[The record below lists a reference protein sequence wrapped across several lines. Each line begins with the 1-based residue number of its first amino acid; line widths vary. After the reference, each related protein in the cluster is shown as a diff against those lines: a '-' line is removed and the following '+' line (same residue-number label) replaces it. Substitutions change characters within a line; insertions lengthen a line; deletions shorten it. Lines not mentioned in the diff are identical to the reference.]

1 MSFCRVGYETT
12 IGNHQTGF
20 KQKNTWFEWSLGSLL
35 SYPRTVT
42 MFRSHQ
48 TIRLRLQI
56 GTILRSQT
64 PFPGQHVTQLVGLES
79 AFHFWWKWNMGKKN
93 PAKLTNIIMAHRN
106 ETNRFLPRLIVTM
119 QRLITLVPNLWATTI
134 PFNQASMPLLAKH
147 SDTNRCDARSDTAA
161 GESDSSPEMAA
172 WRPKTSPPQNRDDGG
187 SISESH
193 PFKKQRRSSHW
204 AHENV
209 DVWWSNIPSLARKN
223 SKSTLCFFRIRWWTS
238 LFSSWTSTSPK
249 ITMVWWSNL

>member
-79 AFHFWWKWNMGKKN
+79 AFHFWWKWNMGLKKSS
-93 PAKLTNIIMAHRN
+93 KVDKYHHGS
-106 ETNRFLPRLIVTM
+106 
-119 QRLITLVPNLWATTI
+119 QKW
-134 PFNQASMPLLAKH
+134 NQ
-147 SDTNRCDARSDTAA
+147 
-161 GESDSSPEMAA
+161 
-172 WRPKTSPPQNRDDGG
+172 Q
-187 SISESH
+187 I
-193 PFKKQRRSSHW
+193 
-204 AHENV
+204 
-209 DVWWSNIPSLARKN
+209 
-223 SKSTLCFFRIRWWTS
+223 
-238 LFSSWTSTSPK
+238 SPK
-249 ITMVWWSNL
+249 IDCDHAALDHFGTKSLSYNHSLQPGFNAASSEAFWHKSVRCPKRYCRRRKR